1 MNNWQ
6 KVFET
11 ENNIRASMV
20 SDLLKEKGLNPIIVN
35 KKDSSL
41 NNFGQIEILVPPQ
54 DVLHA
59 LKLINEDI
67 NFEQV

>member
-1 MNNWQ
+1 MSNWQ

-20 SDLLKEKGLNPIIVN
+20 RDLLQEKGLNPIIVN

-41 NNFGQIEILVPPQ
+41 NNFGQLEILVSSE
-54 DVLHA
+54 DVLQA

-67 NFEQV
+67 NFE

>member
-20 SDLLKEKGLNPIIVN
+20 RDLLKEKDLNPIIVN

-41 NNFGQIEILVPPQ
+41 NNFGQIEILVPPE
-54 DVLHA
+54 DVLRA
-59 LKLINEDI
+59 LKLINEDL
-67 NFEQV
+67 NFE

>member
-1 MNNWQ
+1 MKNWQ

-20 SDLLKEKGLNPIIVN
+20 RDLLQEKGLNPIIVN

-41 NNFGQIEILVPPQ
+41 NNFGQLEILVSPE

-67 NFEQV
+67 NFE

>member
-6 KVFET
+6 ET

-41 NNFGQIEILVPPQ
+41 NNFGQIEILVPPE

-59 LKLINEDI
+59 LKLINEDL
-67 NFEQV
+67 NFE

>member
-1 MNNWQ
+1 MNKWQ

-20 SDLLKEKGLNPIIVN
+20 RDLLKEKGLNPIIVN

-41 NNFGQIEILVPPQ
+41 NNFGQLEILVSPE

-59 LKLINEDI
+59 LKLINEDL
-67 NFEQV
+67 NFE

>member
-6 KVFET
+6 IVFET

-41 NNFGQIEILVPPQ
+41 NNFGQLEILVSPE

-59 LKLINEDI
+59 LKLINEDLNI
-67 NFEQV
+67 E

>member
-6 KVFET
+6 IVFET

-41 NNFGQIEILVPPQ
+41 NNFGQIEILVPPE

-59 LKLINEDI
+59 LKLINEDL
-67 NFEQV
+67 NFE

>member
-41 NNFGQIEILVPPQ
+41 NNFGQLEILVSPE
-54 DVLHA
+54 DVLPA
-59 LKLINEDI
+59 LKLINEDL
-67 NFEQV
+67 NFE

>member
-1 MNNWQ
+1 MKNWQ

-41 NNFGQIEILVPPQ
+41 NNFGQIEILVPPE

-59 LKLINEDI
+59 LKLINEDL
-67 NFEQV
+67 NFE

>member
-6 KVFET
+6 IVFET

-41 NNFGQIEILVPPQ
+41 NNFGQLEILVSPE

-59 LKLINEDI
+59 LKLINEDL
-67 NFEQV
+67 NFE

>member
-1 MNNWQ
+1 MKTWQ

-11 ENNIRASMV
+11 ENNIRANMV
-20 SDLLKEKGLNPIIVN
+20 SDLLKEKGLYPIIVN

-41 NNFGQIEILVPPQ
+41 NNFGQLEILVSPE

-59 LKLINEDI
+59 LKLINEDL
-67 NFEQV
+67 NLE

>member
-41 NNFGQIEILVPPQ
+41 NNFGQIEILVPPE

-59 LKLINEDI
+59 LKLINEDL
-67 NFEQV
+67 NFE

>member
-20 SDLLKEKGLNPIIVN
+20 SDLLKEKGMNPIIVN

-41 NNFGQIEILVPPQ
+41 NNFGQIEILVPPE

-59 LKLINEDI
+59 LKLINEDL
-67 NFEQV
+67 NFE

>member
-41 NNFGQIEILVPPQ
+41 NNFGQLEILVSPE

-59 LKLINEDI
+59 LKLINEDL
-67 NFEQV
+67 NFE

>member
-1 MNNWQ
+1 MNKWQ

-20 SDLLKEKGLNPIIVN
+20 RDLLKEKGLNPIIVN

-41 NNFGQIEILVPPQ
+41 NNFGQLEILVSPE
-54 DVLHA
+54 DVLRA
-59 LKLINEDI
+59 LKLINEDL
-67 NFEQV
+67 NFE

>member
-20 SDLLKEKGLNPIIVN
+20 RDLLKEKGLNPIIVN

-41 NNFGQIEILVPPQ
+41 NNFGQLEILVSPE
-54 DVLHA
+54 DVLRA
-59 LKLINEDI
+59 LKLINEDL
-67 NFEQV
+67 NFE

>member
-1 MNNWQ
+1 MKNWQ

-20 SDLLKEKGLNPIIVN
+20 SDLLKEKGLYPIIVN

-41 NNFGQIEILVPPQ
+41 NNFGQLEILVSPE
-54 DVLHA
+54 DVLQA

>member
-1 MNNWQ
+1 MDKWQ

-41 NNFGQIEILVPPQ
+41 NNFGQLEILVSPE
-54 DVLHA
+54 DVLQA
-59 LKLINEDI
+59 LKLINEDLE
-67 NFEQV
+67 FE

>member
-11 ENNIRASMV
+11 ENNIRASLV

-41 NNFGQIEILVPPQ
+41 NNFGQIEILVPPE

-59 LKLINEDI
+59 LKLINEDL
-67 NFEQV
+67 NFE

>member
-1 MNNWQ
+1 MNKWQ

-41 NNFGQIEILVPPQ
+41 NNFGQLEILVSPE

-59 LKLINEDI
+59 LKLINEDL
-67 NFEQV
+67 NFE

>member
-20 SDLLKEKGLNPIIVN
+20 RDLLKEKGLNPIIVN

-41 NNFGQIEILVPPQ
+41 NNFGQIEILVPPE
-54 DVLHA
+54 DVLRA
-59 LKLINEDI
+59 LKLINEDL
-67 NFEQV
+67 NFE

>member
-6 KVFET
+6 KVYET

-20 SDLLKEKGLNPIIVN
+20 RDLLKEKGLNPIIVN

-41 NNFGQIEILVPPQ
+41 NNFGQLEILVSPE
-54 DVLHA
+54 DVLPA
-59 LKLINEDI
+59 LKLINEDL
-67 NFEQV
+67 NFE